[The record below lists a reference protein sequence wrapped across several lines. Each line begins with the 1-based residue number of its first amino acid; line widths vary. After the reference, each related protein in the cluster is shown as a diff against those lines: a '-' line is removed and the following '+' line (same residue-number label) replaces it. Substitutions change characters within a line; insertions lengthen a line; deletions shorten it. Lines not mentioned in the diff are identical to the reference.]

1 MKLCE
6 KERAIA
12 CLKLAIELAGD
23 SGMIPFTDKEYEL
36 MNNLIKDIEDEIHSK
51 RVN

>member
-6 KERAIA
+6 RERAIA

-23 SGMIPFTDKEYEL
+23 GGMAPFTDKEYEL
-36 MNNLIKDIEDEIHSK
+36 MDNLIKEIEDGLYS
-51 RVN
+51 

>member
-6 KERAIA
+6 RERAIG

-23 SGMIPFTDKEYEL
+23 GGMTPFTDKEYEL
-36 MNNLIKDIEDEIHSK
+36 MYDLIKEIEDGLYC
-51 RVN
+51 